1 MSLLKMAIPG
11 PSPMMRTV
19 VPGSWSEIYR
29 AIRELNEP
37 ILYVAPAPVI
47 KLSTEP
53 IKPET
58 DEMIFESFKKTIAIA
73 KTHTIKPLDIS

>member
-1 MSLLKMAIPG
+1 MDQIPG
-11 PSPMMRTV
+11 PSPMVRTV

-53 IKPET
+53 VEPET
-58 DEMIFESFKKTIAIA
+58 DEMIFESIKNTIDILSR
-73 KTHTIKPLDIS
+73 THISIKPLDI